1 MEVRFRHA
9 IALGILGISLNPL
22 LVLSAVESIGQEP
35 AREKDSPKSVPKN
48 SGSSRSSN
56 GTVADP
62 AKGDETPDTARKK
75 AGDQP
80 DPGVYRI
87 GIEDDLLISVWKEPD
102 LSTSVVVRPDGMI
115 TLPLLND
122 IQVVGLQTSELQ
134 ALLTEKLKAYVNEP
148 QVTVIVRGIKSR
160 KVYVYGQ
167 VAKAGA
173 YLIVGRKTV
182 LEVLADA
189 GGLSPFAKKG
199 SIYVMRNSGGKQSR
213 IPFNYGKAL
222 KGEKPSDNFEL
233 LPGDIVVVP

>member
-173 YLIVGRKTV
+173 YLIVGRTLSSCRSPSNGYFRYGEV
-182 LEVLADA
+182 AHERSSQLESNLPELNPAALLRVY
-189 GGLSPFAKKG
+189 SG
-199 SIYVMRNSGGKQSR
+199 SR
-213 IPFNYGKAL
+213 
-222 KGEKPSDNFEL
+222 
-233 LPGDIVVVP
+233 